1 MWGTVEEFGLGDRG
15 RSPEDSV
22 VLTNVLANIRIEYR
36 DKLMLY
42 GYDIT
47 FRFNFKKLYI
57 LQKQHTCI
65 VCTYFKQTA
74 ISTCAILTG
83 FY

>member
-1 MWGTVEEFGLGDRG
+1 M
-15 RSPEDSV
+15 
-22 VLTNVLANIRIEYR
+22 LTNVLANIRIEYL

-42 GYDIT
+42 GCDIN
-47 FRFNFKKLYI
+47 FKFNFKKLYI

-74 ISTCAILTG
+74 ISTCTKLTG